1 MEGNVKEHKSNSST
15 GHMGHMAPTVTSE
28 TTRALKIITWLTGI
42 YFVIELGIGIYTGS
56 IAVISDALHTFSAVG
71 GVLLAL
77 IAARIAMRPADKYKT
92 FGFSRAEI
100 IGAMLN
106 GFFLFLMALFVLYM
120 GYTRLQNPIELP
132 TTPML
137 LAAFGGLITEVIAIR
152 LLYTSQKSNLN
163 IKGAFWHVL
172 QTFVGSI
179 IIIIAAVVIRFTG
192 FLAIDP
198 ILGMLFGVVLIYA
211 SWGITKD
218 SLSILL
224 ETTPK
229 GIDLDKVR
237 ESLQSISGVVDIH
250 HIHAWMITSGRN
262 IFSAHIQ
269 VDNLSESKVVL
280 KEAHR
285 ILEEQF
291 NFYFSTVQIEKERT
305 EPSGAGDIDITRRLP
320 LKRI

>member
-1 MEGNVKEHKSNSST
+1 MKEHKGASST
-15 GHMGHMAPTVTSE
+15 GHMGHMAPSLTGE
-28 TTRALKIITWLTGI
+28 TARALKITTWLTGI
-42 YFVIELGIGIYTGS
+42 YFIIELGIGIYTGS
-56 IAVISDALHTFSAVG
+56 IAVISDAMHTFSAVG

-100 IGAMLN
+100 IGALLN
-106 GFFLFLMALFVLYM
+106 GFFLFVMALFVLYM
-120 GYTRLQNPIELP
+120 GYNRLQNPIELP

-137 LAAFGGLITEVIAIR
+137 AAAFGGIIIEVISIR
-152 LLYTSQKSNLN
+152 LLYASQKSNLN
-163 IKGAFWHVL
+163 IRGAFWHVL

-179 IIIIAAVVIRFTG
+179 IIIITAVVIRFTD

-198 ILGMLFGVVLIYA
+198 ILGMLFGLVLIYA

-224 ETTPK
+224 ETVPK
-229 GIDLDKVR
+229 GVDLDKVR
-237 ESLQSISGVVDIH
+237 ESLQSIPGVLDVH

-262 IFSAHIQ
+262 IFSTHIQ
-269 VDNLSESKVVL
+269 VENLSKSKDVL

-291 NFYFSTVQIEKERT
+291 GFYFATVQIEKERA
-305 EPSGAGDIDITRRLP
+305 EPSGAEDIDITRRFP
-320 LKRI
+320 LKRLKRN

>member
-1 MEGNVKEHKSNSST
+1 
-15 GHMGHMAPTVTSE
+15 MGHMSPRVTGE
-28 TTRALKIITWLTGI
+28 TARALKITTWLTGV

-56 IAVISDALHTFSAVG
+56 IAVISDAMHTFSAVG

-77 IAARIAMRPADKYKT
+77 IAARIALRPADKYKT

-120 GYTRLQNPIELP
+120 GYNRLQNPIELS

-137 LAAFGGLITEVIAIR
+137 LAAFGGIITEVIAIR

-163 IKGAFWHVL
+163 IRGAYWHVL

-198 ILGMLFGVVLIYA
+198 ILGMLFGLILIYA

-218 SLSILL
+218 SLNILL

-229 GIDLDKVR
+229 GVDLDKVVEALR
-237 ESLQSISGVVDIH
+237 SIPGVADIH
-250 HIHAWMITSGRN
+250 HIHAWLITSGRN
-262 IFSAHIQ
+262 IFSTHIQ
-269 VDNLSESKVVL
+269 VDNLSKSEDVL

-285 ILEEQF
+285 ILKEQF
-291 NFYFSTVQIEKERT
+291 NFYFATVQVEKEPT
-305 EPSGAGDIDITRRLP
+305 DTSGAEDIDIARTFP
-320 LKRI
+320 IKRIQPPKIS